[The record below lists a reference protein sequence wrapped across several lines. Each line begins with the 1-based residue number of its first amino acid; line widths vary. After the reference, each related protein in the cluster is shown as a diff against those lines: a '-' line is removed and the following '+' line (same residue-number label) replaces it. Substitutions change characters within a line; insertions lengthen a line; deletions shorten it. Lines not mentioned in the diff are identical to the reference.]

1 MPVADEARRVRRTKT
16 MGADAFVAF
25 YGVRFEI
32 DEEADDFELFE
43 DESHETIRR
52 AHGADLDTYFG
63 RLTDGEPHFL
73 LVGKE
78 LSVLGVENDPD
89 CVVSDAE
96 FARVQTETRKKL
108 AVAGFS
114 DEPALHLR
122 LDAQY

>member
-1 MPVADEARRVRRTKT
+1 

-32 DEEADDFELFE
+32 DEDADDFELYE

-52 AHGADLDTYFG
+52 AHDANLDTYFG

-73 LVGKE
+73 FVGKQ

-89 CVVSDAE
+89 CVVSDLE
-96 FARVQTETRKKL
+96 FGRVQKETRKRL
-108 AVAGFS
+108 AAAGFS
-114 DEPALHLR
+114 GEPALHLQ